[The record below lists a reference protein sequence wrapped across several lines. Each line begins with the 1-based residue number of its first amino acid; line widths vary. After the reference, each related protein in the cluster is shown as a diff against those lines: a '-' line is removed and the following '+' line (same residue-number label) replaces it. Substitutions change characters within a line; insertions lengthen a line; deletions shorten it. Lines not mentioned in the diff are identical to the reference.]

1 MGQIKLPESGNVYL
15 DANCF
20 IYSIEG
26 VEPYYT
32 ILRPLWRAV
41 GDKKFTIVTSEI
53 TLLEV
58 LVKPLKIG
66 DFDVAN
72 DFRGIL
78 HQLPEVQMMP
88 ITQTI
93 LEDAARLRA
102 TTSLKT
108 PDAIHAATAS
118 RHKYVLF
125 MTNDITFR
133 QIKGLPVSLLNEIS
147 IQEDINTSA
156 SN

>member
-1 MGQIKLPESGNVYL
+1 MGQIKLPESGSVYL

-20 IYSIEG
+20 IYSVEG

-32 ILRPLWRAV
+32 ILKPLWRAV
-41 GDKKFTIVTSEI
+41 GNKKFTIITSEI

-72 DFRGIL
+72 DFRVIL
-78 HQLPEVQMMP
+78 HQSPEVRMMP
-88 ITQTI
+88 ITQDI

-102 TTSLKT
+102 TTSFKT
-108 PDAIHAATAS
+108 PDAIHAATALG
-118 RHKYVLF
+118 HQCVTF
-125 MTNDITFR
+125 MTNDSAFR
-133 QIKGLPVSLLNEIS
+133 QITALPVMLLNEIS
-147 IQEDINTSA
+147 IQEDIN
-156 SN
+156 NPE